1 MMAHIMV
8 NTNQESP
15 LKAYLLREWSLYK
28 VKTLYKEKYLSL
40 DVGEKLLVCYIL
52 NIHLGKILAF
62 LIKCL
67 SNLQS
72 LDKL

>member
-40 DVGEKLLVCYIL
+40 DVGEKLLV
-52 NIHLGKILAF
+52 
-62 LIKCL
+62 
-67 SNLQS
+67 
-72 LDKL
+72 